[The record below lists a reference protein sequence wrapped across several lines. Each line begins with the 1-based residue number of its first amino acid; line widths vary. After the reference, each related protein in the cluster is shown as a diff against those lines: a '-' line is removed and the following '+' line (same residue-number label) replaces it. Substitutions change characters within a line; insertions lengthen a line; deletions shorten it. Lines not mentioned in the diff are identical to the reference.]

1 MIRKIL
7 FPTDFSAVANGA
19 FPFVTTLAEACG
31 ATIVALHVS
40 SAETRG
46 AMGPSGDFPEPADS
60 AVRMERS
67 IISKAETETY
77 AEVIIRKARA
87 RKCDLIVMASHGRSD
102 VAQFFLGRSVAERVV
117 RDSPTPAVV
126 MRLFSARRSMRPT
139 GRLDRLTYVTDL
151 TDASRAVLP
160 ITADIARATGARINV
175 LCVFAEGDS
184 QQPADGGHAAVRAM
198 MAAAGLEDALE
209 RIDTVRGGTAESI
222 IVHTAENNTDL
233 VAITP
238 ALCGGGDGDSA
249 MTKTAEYV
257 IRRAPCP
264 VLGVRP

>member
-40 SAETRG
+40 SAQTRG
-46 AMGPSGDFPEPADS
+46 TMGPSGDFPEPANS

-67 IISKAETETY
+67 IVSKAETETY
-77 AEVIIRKARA
+77 AEVIIRKAHA

-117 RDSPTPAVV
+117 RESPTPAVV
-126 MRLFSARRSMRPT
+126 MRLFGARRSTRPV
-139 GRLDRLTYVTDL
+139 GRVERLTYVTDL

-160 ITADIARATGARINV
+160 ITTDIARATGARINV
-175 LCVFAEGDS
+175 LCVFAEGDA
-184 QQPADGGHAAVRAM
+184 QPIDGGRVAVRAM

-222 IVHTAENNTDL
+222 IKHAAANNTDL
-233 VAITP
+233 VAITS
-238 ALCGGGDGDSA
+238 ALCGDGDLK